1 MTEYYVYLL
10 ELADG
15 RTYAGHSNCPPRRTV
30 EHHAGKGSRTTRI
43 FGTGKVIYTESYP
56 DRASAVRR
64 EKQFKGWTHAKKLA
78 IAAGDFAA
86 LKALARRRS

>member
-15 RTYAGHSNCPPRRTV
+15 RIYAGHSNCPPRRTV

-43 FGTGKVIYTESYP
+43 FGTGKVIFTESYP
-56 DRASAVRR
+56 D
-64 EKQFKGWTHAKKLA
+64 
-78 IAAGDFAA
+78 
-86 LKALARRRS
+86 